1 MFQEVDYTNC
11 EEPYACIEASRNGC
25 TWAGCLYQRKDG
37 GFDFFYDHA
46 NSDFK
51 PLDTGKITSLRHMSE
66 ADNGVVF
73 IKRLEEQP
81 QKKLLQDARLHLL
94 DWVADTLGD

>member
-1 MFQEVDYTNC
+1 MFQEGDYLNPD
-11 EEPYACIEASRNGC
+11 EPIFCVEGFRNGC

-37 GFDFFYDHA
+37 GFDLFYDHA

-51 PLDTGKITSLRHMSE
+51 PLDTGKITSLRRMAE
-66 ADNGVVF
+66 AENGVVF
-73 IKRLEEQP
+73 IKTLEEQS

-94 DWVADTLGD
+94 DWVAATLGA